1 MTDCTLGSG
10 LLVLHAAKYLVRRR
24 RSLPDDETEPVRG
37 FPPSESKSE
46 TRRVRWLSRQP
57 SAGRR
62 S

>member
-37 FPPSESKSE
+37 FSPFGIEI
-46 TRRVRWLSRQP
+46 
-57 SAGRR
+57 
-62 S
+62 